1 MGRGRKEEGKD
12 GVMQQQAGDAGG
24 KRERDGESRKGGG
37 RVEARGERQ
46 TEQRRRERTGKMGVS

>member
-24 KRERDGESRKGGG
+24 KRGTERGREREWTGEREMGRRVREKGEGERD
-37 RVEARGERQ
+37 
-46 TEQRRRERTGKMGVS
+46 